1 MRARPGMTTNNNAT
15 INQQQQ
21 QQKEPIN
28 QICVHGWKGRLGS
41 FLYAWGD
48 GNRMKQLKHGATI
61 SSLDHA
67 TINQHQTNRDPPP
80 STANCQ
86 WKVINTTISNLVN

>member
-1 MRARPGMTTNNNAT
+1 MTTNNNAT

-28 QICVHGWKGRLGS
+28 QICVHARKGRLGS
-41 FLYAWGD
+41 FLCACGD